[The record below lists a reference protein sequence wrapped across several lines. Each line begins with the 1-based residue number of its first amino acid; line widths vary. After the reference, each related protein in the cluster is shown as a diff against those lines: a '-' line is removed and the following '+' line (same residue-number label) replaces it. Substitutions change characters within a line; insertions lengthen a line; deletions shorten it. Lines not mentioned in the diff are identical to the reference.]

1 MINTDQ
7 INDVIGATAYGQD
20 GDKIGTI
27 GQVFVDQNTGEPEF
41 ATVNTGF
48 FGTNE
53 SFIPLQRATFQ
64 DDRLTVPYSKDQV
77 KDAPNVDVED
87 QHLDESEEQRLYS
100 HYGLTAASAAG
111 HGSAGPDAGTAD
123 TATTDSGLDADAR
136 GHDLSGPTTDDAMT
150 RSEEKLRVGTT
161 SEETGRAHLRKYV
174 TTEQETHT
182 IPVRK
187 ERAVI
192 EREPITEGNVGSAM
206 EGPEISDEEHEMTL
220 HEERPVVEK
229 TTEPVERVRLA
240 KEVDT
245 SQEQVT
251 EEVRKEHIESDTGEG
266 PTERP

>member
-1 MINTDQ
+1 MINTNQ
-7 INDVIGATAYGQD
+7 INDVIGSTAYGQD
-20 GDKIGTI
+20 GDKIGKV
-27 GQVFVDQNTGEPEF
+27 GQVFVDDSTGEPEF
-41 ATVNTGF
+41 ATVNTGL
-48 FGTNE
+48 FGTSE
-53 SFIPLQRATFQ
+53 SFIPLQRATFH

-77 KDAPNVDVED
+77 KDAPNVDIED
-87 QHLDESEEQRLYS
+87 QHLDESEAQRLYS

-111 HGSAGPDAGTAD
+111 RAEAGPDAD
-123 TATTDSGLDADAR
+123 TASTDTGLGTEAR
-136 GHDLSGPTTDDAMT
+136 GHDMSGPTTDDAMT

-192 EREPITEGNVGSAM
+192 ETEPITEGNVGSAM

-266 PTERP
+266 PTERT